1 MSKAAEITK
10 PKAAD
15 PVEQPPAKLPEINPD
30 HCTVNA
36 TGFVYKELVVR
47 LPKGF
52 TADMLNSNPKAAWA
66 KVQARGKALKKFD
79 RVVVIACDESWMA
92 DAVVAEASM
101 TSVTFAKPRIIT
113 LGERQDQLLEDEN
126 YRIEWN
132 GRGYV
137 VRRKSDSVVVTET
150 APTMALAERDLRN
163 LYPKRA

>member
-1 MSKAAEITK
+1 MTKLAEK

-15 PVEQPPAKLPEINPD
+15 PVAPEQPPAKLPEINPD
-30 HCTVNA
+30 HATVQA
-36 TGFVYKELVVR
+36 TGFVWKEVFVR
-47 LPKGF
+47 LPQNF
-52 TADMLNSNPKAAWA
+52 TADMLNSNPKAWS

-79 RVVVIACDESWMA
+79 RVVVIAWDESWMA
-92 DAVVAEASM
+92 DAVVAEASQ

-150 APTMALAERDLRN
+150 APTMALAERDLRA

>member
-1 MSKAAEITK
+1 MTTAEITK

-15 PVEQPPAKLPEINPD
+15 PVEKPPEKLPEIVPE
-30 HCTVNA
+30 HCTVQA

-47 LPKGF
+47 APKGY
-52 TADMLNSNPKAAWA
+52 TADMLNSNPKAWV
-66 KVQARGKALKKFD
+66 KVQARGKALKKLD
-79 RVVVIACDESWMA
+79 RVVVIAWDESWMA

-101 TSVTFAKPRIIT
+101 TSVTFAKPRITT
-113 LGERQDQLLEDEN
+113 LGERQDKVIEDEN

-150 APTMALAERDLRN
+150 APTLALAERDLRN
-163 LYPKRA
+163 LYPKRE